1 VEGGGATWAVGRWA
15 AFEASASLQ
24 GVGRLVLVAEA
35 EEVVEAKGRVD
46 IGRISMHLLRR
57 IDSHDPKTLQ
67 KEGAAHVAMLLM
79 W

>member
-1 VEGGGATWAVGRWA
+1 VEGGGGTWAVRGWA

-24 GVGRLVLVAEA
+24 GVGRLVLVAGA

-46 IGRISMHLLRR
+46 IGRISMHLLRV
-57 IDSHDPKTLQ
+57 IDSRDPKTLQ
-67 KEGAAHVAMLLM
+67 KEGPAHVAMLLM